1 MGLFKFLK
9 EKLGSKKDECVYCG
23 DTITDMETGK
33 NAGLFTIGVL
43 WGFRDLEEIKSGKPQ
58 MIVSNPSEILEI

>member
-1 MGLFKFLK
+1 MK
-9 EKLGSKKDECVYCG
+9 
-23 DTITDMETGK
+23 TGK